1 VDLEALRE
9 SWHKA
14 TEKDRPHDAV
24 KALVQLEKLE
34 PNEPRWSQRLGESY
48 RRIGNNKEAVDAFV
62 RAFERYF
69 SRGFLPRA
77 IAMAKLVTTLDA
89 ARGDLLE
96 KSLPQGGGVP
106 PPLPF
111 GKPVVGGKP
120 PPVLHH
126 PPPIATKAAAP
137 PPVPPAKAAA
147 AKAPPPPPPPPPPSY
162 RPPPLPEKLRLSKPA
177 PLARAE
183 DSTFDEIRFH
193 DAPESSIEILSIEF
207 EISEV
212 VTIDVDDSDV
222 EVLPAATR
230 PPPEASTRQ
239 RNPDVD
245 AYASLA
251 TMRLF
256 SALSRDALVALS
268 NAAEL
273 VEFVPGAMIIVRD
286 ERAFALYAIVSGTAR
301 VIVAGSPEIRLREGD
316 IFGEASL
323 LDEGKRQADVKA
335 ETQLMTLR
343 IEKTKLDEVT
353 KEYPELE
360 DALFD
365 LLARR
370 LIMNLMHSSK
380 LFSAFEPSGRLEL
393 AQKFEVRRATTGT
406 VIMEQGR
413 RSDGLYVLLA
423 GHVVAQSDDGKPTR
437 VARGTAFGH
446 ASFLGGS
453 AKETIRTASEA
464 VLLRMPAAGFAA
476 MAALYPPV
484 LAYLAETAND
494 PLPVSKREP

>member
-1 VDLEALRE
+1 MDLEALRE

-24 KALVQLEKLE
+24 KALVQLERLE

-48 RRIGNNKEAVDAFV
+48 RRIGNNKEAVDAFA

-77 IAMAKLVTTLDA
+77 IAMAKLVKTLDA

-96 KSLPQGGGVP
+96 RSLPQGGGVP

-111 GKPVVGGKP
+111 GKPVVGGGKP
-120 PPVLHH
+120 PPPLVH
-126 PPPIATKAAAP
+126 P
-137 PPVPPAKAAA
+137 PPVPTKTAD
-147 AKAPPPPPPPPPPSY
+147 APKPPPPPPPPPSY
-162 RPPPLPEKLRLSKPA
+162 RPPPLPERLRLSRPA

-183 DSTFDEIRFH
+183 DSTIDEIRFH
-193 DAPESSIEILSIEF
+193 DAPESSIEILSVEF

-222 EVLPAATR
+222 EVLPAASR
-230 PPPEASTRQ
+230 PPPEASTRT
-239 RNPDVD
+239 RNPEVD
-245 AYASLA
+245 AHASLA

-256 SALSRDALVALS
+256 AALSRDALVALS

-316 IFGEASL
+316 VFGEASL

-343 IEKTKLDEVT
+343 IEKTALDSVT
-353 KEYPELE
+353 KQYPELE

-370 LIMNLMHSSK
+370 LIMNLMHTSK
-380 LFSAFEPSGRLEL
+380 LFAAFEPAGRLEL
-393 AQKFEVRRATTGT
+393 AQKFEVRRAAADT
-406 VIMEQGR
+406 VLMEQGR
-413 RSDGLYVLLA
+413 RSDGLYLLLA

-446 ASFLGGS
+446 ASLLGGS

-494 PLPVSKREP
+494 PLPMSKREP